1 MCIKITDSFLQK
13 KKKQL
18 IYLGSAA
25 SELDNSWSVLGK
37 LLNSWATSAYWLPQW
52 TLVMALKGSD
62 NSSNFTPLQACWGKQ
77 HSSVIIFEITQPKGP
92 NLFWQ
97 QHFPTSS
104 FKPRWRKAHAIMCSK
119 KKVHAIM
126 PSLLLVRQVSCFFL
140 SQNCSST
147 SFFLSQ
153 NCSSLHLHLL
163 MWQCY
168 AAGVYYL
175 DNSSSPFEWITMSV
189 LLNCFK
195 LTLTEF
201 TSIIL
206 NKRMCF
212 KSLCWSG
219 EWVHGPSYLAMII
232 MHVFVI

>member
-77 HSSVIIFEITQPKGP
+77 HWSVIIF
-92 NLFWQ
+92 
-97 QHFPTSS
+97 SS
-104 FKPRWRKAHAIMCSK
+104 FSVVSYSGIMFFFSWVK
-119 KKVHAIM
+119 ISLDHVFSSQNAL
-126 PSLLLVRQVSCFFL
+126 SLLL
-140 SQNCSST
+140 
-147 SFFLSQ
+147 
-153 NCSSLHLHLL
+153 L
-163 MWQCY
+163 MRQCY

-189 LLNCFK
+189 LLNC
-195 LTLTEF
+195 
-201 TSIIL
+201 L
-206 NKRMCF
+206 NSRQSSWIKECVLSHYVGVGSEYMA
-212 KSLCWSG
+212 
-219 EWVHGPSYLAMII
+219 H
-232 MHVFVI
+232 HT

>member
-77 HSSVIIFEITQPKGP
+77 HWSVIIF
-92 NLFWQ
+92 
-97 QHFPTSS
+97 SS
-104 FKPRWRKAHAIMCSK
+104 FSVVSYSGIMFFFFLSQNF
-119 KKVHAIM
+119 
-126 PSLLLVRQVSCFFL
+126 SWSCFFL
-140 SQNCSST
+140 SQNA
-147 SFFLSQ
+147 LS
-153 NCSSLHLHLL
+153 LLLL
-163 MWQCY
+163 MRQCY

-175 DNSSSPFEWITMSV
+175 LSRQQLFSIWMNNCSIKLLQTKFHWIYV
-189 LLNCFK
+189 NHL
-195 LTLTEF
+195 E
-201 TSIIL
+201 
-206 NKRMCF
+206 
-212 KSLCWSG
+212 
-219 EWVHGPSYLAMII
+219 
-232 MHVFVI
+232 